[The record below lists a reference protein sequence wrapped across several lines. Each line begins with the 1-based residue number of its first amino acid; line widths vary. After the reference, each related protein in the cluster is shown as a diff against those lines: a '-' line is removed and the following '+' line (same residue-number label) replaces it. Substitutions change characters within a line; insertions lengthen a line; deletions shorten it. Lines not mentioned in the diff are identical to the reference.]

1 MIEEQENEF
10 EVISNI
16 SGERVDLTIAPE
28 AMQHIMGLLTNLY
41 SDNEAAPLREYST
54 NARDSHIEAG
64 IDRPIEVTLP
74 ARLAPFLR
82 IKDYGVGLSV
92 KDIHD
97 IYSRYGASTKRDT
110 NEQVGMLGLG
120 CKSAL
125 AYTNQFTM
133 VAVKDRV
140 KVQAQISRDSEGSG
154 GITIVDTSATNDPSG
169 VEIIIPAKNVNN
181 FERKAAKFFQYWPK
195 GSVLVNGE
203 EPKHITDN
211 ALPITDNIYLV
222 RNYDSSNMIV
232 MGGVPYPADLGSP
245 YGYEL
250 VAFVNIGDINFTPS
264 REALQYTAK
273 TKATIERIMAEYH
286 AGVGVAVQKLIDACS
301 SKQEALTKYL
311 EWHDVSSRS
320 STSGAALVYKGV
332 EFPKSFKLPA
342 IPFER
347 EDWQGNKRTDMINPS
362 FPVVVKN
369 TYRKKDAVQEKS
381 HSIKNWNNTLW
392 FHGFTDAEW
401 STYKR
406 QKLDQWIS
414 NNYSKYNRYSIYV
427 LLKDKPDAETISWL
441 NPDCVVDWKEVAAT
455 KIVRAKRSTK
465 DPNMIYGAYD
475 AINSSGHAKRMEA
488 NELVGKK
495 LYHWH
500 GMIGDAYNYAA
511 ALREFEPD
519 ALVVSLASNRI
530 AKYDRV
536 FPESKDVVTAVQDL
550 YTTWNDSL
558 TEDDKLAIALHQNY
572 STPYRSNLVKAEDF
586 DDPYLSKV
594 ITLSKKRDDINIRR
608 WDLFRYCVSTHQ
620 RMEMV
625 DPLEPY
631 PLVSSHSLINH
642 DPKTREHV
650 RMYINMIYNSKEKKN
665 G

>member
-10 EVISNI
+10 EVVSNI
-16 SGERVDLTIAPE
+16 RGERVDLTIDPE

-74 ARLAPFLR
+74 SKLAPFLR

-133 VAVKDRV
+133 VAVKDGV
-140 KVQAQISRDSEGSG
+140 KVQAQISRDADGAG
-154 GITIVDTSATNDPSG
+154 GITIVDTSTTDDPSG
-169 VEIIIPAKNVNN
+169 VEIIIPAKNYNN
-181 FERKAAKFFQYWPK
+181 FEYKAARFFQYWPK

-203 EPKHITDN
+203 EPTSITEKT
-211 ALPITDNIYLV
+211 LPVTDSIYLV
-222 RNYDSSNMIV
+222 SANYNDSDMIV
-232 MGGVPYPADLGSP
+232 MGGVPYPSENRLGAP
-245 YGYEL
+245 YGYRV
-250 VAFVNIGDINFTPS
+250 VAFVNIGDVNFTPS

-273 TKATIERIMAEYH
+273 TKATIERLRNEYRNNIS
-286 AGVGVAVQKLIDACS
+286 AAVQKIIDACP
-301 SKQEALTKYL
+301 SKTEALLAYL
-311 EWHDVSSRS
+311 EWKDVVSAISLS
-320 STSGAALVYKGV
+320 YKGA
-332 EFPKSFKLPA
+332 EFPTAFKLPE
-342 IPFER
+342 ISVER
-347 EDWQGNKRTDMINPS
+347 EGWDGAKRKDMVSPS
-362 FPVVVKN
+362 FPVVTRN
-369 TYRKKDAVQEKS
+369 SYRKKDASKETS
-381 HSIKNWNNTLW
+381 HQARHWAYTLW

-406 QKLDQWIS
+406 QKLDQWLS
-414 NNYSKYNRYSIYV
+414 NDHPTYEDYTTYV
-427 LLKDKPDAETISWL
+427 LLKDKPDAETLSWI
-441 NPDCVVDWKEVAAT
+441 NPDSVVDWKEVAAT

-465 DPNMIYGAYD
+465 DPNIIYGAYD
-475 AINSSGHAKRMEA
+475 VIDSSGHAKRMEA

-500 GMIGDAYNYAA
+500 GMFGDAYNYAA
-511 ALREFEPD
+511 ALREFELD
-519 ALVVSLASNRI
+519 ALVVCLASNRI
-530 AKYDRV
+530 AKYDRI
-536 FPESKDVVTAVQDL
+536 FPDSKDVTATVQDL
-550 YTTWNDSL
+550 YATWNDSL
-558 TEDDKLAIALHQNY
+558 TEDNKLAIALHRNY
-572 STPYRSNLVKAEDF
+572 SNPYRSNLVKAEDF
-586 DDPYLSKV
+586 DDPYLSRV

-608 WDLFRYCVSTHQ
+608 WDLFRCCVSTHQ
-620 RMEMV
+620 RMEMA

-631 PLVSSHSLINH
+631 PLVSSHSLISS
-642 DPKTREHV
+642 DPETREHV